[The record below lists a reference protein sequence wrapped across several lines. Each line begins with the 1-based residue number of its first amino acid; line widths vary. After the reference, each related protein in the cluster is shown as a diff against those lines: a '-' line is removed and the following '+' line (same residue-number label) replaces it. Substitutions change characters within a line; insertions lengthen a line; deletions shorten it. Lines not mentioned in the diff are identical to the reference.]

1 VCDDRRPTANFLSRL
16 AQEALDHDLASSDA
30 YTLHRILRGVPE
42 GQTDMPAMQAF
53 PMDSNLDVMG
63 GRNKVHLLQLPF
75 V

>member
-1 VCDDRRPTANFLSRL
+1 VISHYLVSCA
-16 AQEALDHDLASSDA
+16 AQEVSDHDVASSDV

-42 GQTDMPAMQAF
+42 GQIDMPAMQAF

-63 GRNKVHLLQLPF
+63 GRNSVHLFQPTL